1 MAADNNEQE
10 DCQLPS
16 HKQTIRRGSDYSRH
30 LGIDFLD
37 ADEGCSRLSM
47 DILPLHANMRGH
59 VHGGALFS
67 LVDAGMGI
75 ALYSLLPDNLA
86 AATIE
91 SKINYLKAVTRGQL
105 ICESRVIHLGSRTAV
120 LEADVMQ
127 DGQPVVRALATFA
140 LIPASDDQSR

>member
-1 MAADNNEQE
+1 MAADNQQQE
-10 DCQLPS
+10 GADLSPS
-16 HKQTIRRGSDYSRH
+16 KQNLHKGSAYSRH

-47 DILPLHANMRGH
+47 DIQPFHANMRGH

-75 ALYSLLPDNLA
+75 ALYSRLPDNLA

-91 SKINYLKAVTRGQL
+91 SKINYLKAVTKGQL

>member
-1 MAADNNEQE
+1 MAADNQQQKGADLSPSKEN
-10 DCQLPS
+10 LP
-16 HKQTIRRGSDYSRH
+16 KGSAYSRH

-47 DILPLHANMRGH
+47 DILPFHANMRGH

-75 ALYSLLPDNLA
+75 ALYSRLPDNLV

-91 SKINYLKAVTRGQL
+91 SKINYLKAVTKGQL

-140 LIPASDDQSR
+140 LIPASDDQSC